1 MSYFSIFFGAAIIQH
16 CCIHVLSCTH
26 VDVPQVCAGILIPYR
41 SLAFLL
47 AKPSRMMCS
56 LHKKTA
62 CSPLLWSPRL
72 KAVHA
77 ASPHPLTPGACWNQ
91 TPDLVG
97 KMVENGWTWLTPPH
111 PPFKI
116 VIRPLELPVSCW
128 MFKLQT
134 RPQEANKWPGEGDK
148 GNQWPP
154 FFGPKHSLGLSR
166 VYIVYTISSTSALHT
181 RSQTWVKHQLVW
193 RENCII

>member
-16 CCIHVLSCTH
+16 CCIHVLSCTD

-116 VIRPLELPVSCW
+116 VIRPWNFRFRVGCSN
-128 MFKLQT
+128 FKPDHK
-134 RPQEANKWPGEGDK
+134 RPTNGPGRATK
-148 GNQWPP
+148 GINGHLFLDPRI
-154 FFGPKHSLGLSR
+154 HLGYLGF
-166 VYIVYTISSTSALHT
+166 T
-181 RSQTWVKHQLVW
+181 
-193 RENCII
+193 